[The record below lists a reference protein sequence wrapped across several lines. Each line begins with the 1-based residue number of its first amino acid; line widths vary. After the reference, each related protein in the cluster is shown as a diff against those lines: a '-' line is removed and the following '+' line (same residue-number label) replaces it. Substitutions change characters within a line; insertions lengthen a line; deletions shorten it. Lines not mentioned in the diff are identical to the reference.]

1 MIGKTWMAS
10 SRMERRRRRRRR
22 TEEDEGKEA
31 KGRKAEVSPS
41 MLEPWPGSSHCAS
54 GLSLGMDP
62 CISYP
67 LGIGTA
73 SSNKMFSEQ
82 KIMTLLKTFFWRCAG
97 FWPHCSIIRHY
108 LVPPYTHK
116 PTTLLDQFPQSLKV
130 YLQFLCFWS
139 LLRKN
144 SRFNFKF
151 HQFPALQP
159 TRWLTRPSLPRHVL
173 CFKGTRYLACHWSRV
188 GCLNQ

>member
-31 KGRKAEVSPS
+31 KGRRVEVSPS

-116 PTTLLDQFPQSLKV
+116 PATLLDQFQQSLKV
-130 YLQFLCFWS
+130 YLSSVFVFLE
-139 LLRKN
+139 LVKKE
-144 SRFNFKF
+144 FKF

-159 TRWLTRPSLPRHVL
+159 NRWLTRL
-173 CFKGTRYLACHWSRV
+173 
-188 GCLNQ
+188 